1 MAFIISVG
9 VVAGILLIAG
19 IIISLLSTALE
30 CGKTSV
36 GTAFKQSAIYLGL
49 PLVVYSAASYFPV
62 IRNSYARTI
71 KYFGVQDDDSAA
83 VIAVGYLVL
92 LSMCISAVPI
102 INQSIKSVC
111 QPDVNEMSEFKK
123 KLEVELHNKQIKEEK
138 DSQKK

>member
-9 VVAGILLIAG
+9 VVSGILLIAG
-19 IIISLLSTALE
+19 AIISLLATSLD
-30 CGKTSV
+30 CGKTSIS
-36 GTAFKQSAIYLGL
+36 TAFKQSGIYLGL
-49 PLVVYSAASYFPV
+49 PLGVYAASSYFPF

-71 KYFGVQDDDSAA
+71 KYFGVQDDDSSA

-102 INQSIKSVC
+102 INQSLKSVC
-111 QPDVNEMSEFKK
+111 QPDTNEMTEFRRA
-123 KLEVELHNKQIKEEK
+123 LETELHNKQIKEEK